1 MECWRDLQQRLTVR
15 NSVVYINRNLFH
27 SLPEPGEPRVSKGSI
42 SVYMSVRM
50 CASPGVCLP
59 AASIRA
65 CVRADASAYARTPS
79 WTRLAVYS
87 AHCEARR
94 CLQQRIYAAPR
105 FGQLWRL
112 RDLQQGS
119 STPAAPLFSLR
130 PLKVT
135 VGGAQS
141 HGCSRRDRVLLSSPL
156 VFTST
161 SDTRAAVQPPGR
173 SSHPH
178 EEATLRDLLA
188 LIPPLPLASSL
199 CLRKNWGLFKSRRPV
214 GGLRAQGCGFGFGP
228 GPHLGRKTLSYLPP
242 FFPTLTMKRW

>member
-15 NSVVYINRNLFH
+15 NSVVYINCNLFH

-59 AASIRA
+59 AASMRA

-135 VGGAQS
+135 VGG
-141 HGCSRRDRVLLSSPL
+141 RRATAAVDATASSSLLLSFSPQHLTPVQPSSRPAGTNILTRKPPSETSWLSFLRSPSPL
-156 VFTST
+156 
-161 SDTRAAVQPPGR
+161 
-173 SSHPH
+173 
-178 EEATLRDLLA
+178 
-188 LIPPLPLASSL
+188 L
-199 CLRKNWGLFKSRRPV
+199 CV
-214 GGLRAQGCGFGFGP
+214 
-228 GPHLGRKTLSYLPP
+228 
-242 FFPTLTMKRW
+242 